1 VLRQGRNEVNK
12 MNKEKL
18 KELENKIDSLL
29 SNIKEIRNYIEN
41 DLDESINDLKEV

>member
-1 VLRQGRNEVNK
+1 VFRKGRNEVNK